1 MTCIGVLALQ
11 GDFREHMR
19 AVERL
24 GCEGRAVRLPRD
36 LDGVDGLII
45 PGGESTV
52 MGKLMVEY
60 QLDQPLRDIIHG
72 GLPTW
77 GTCAGLI
84 LLARATDN
92 ALQGQPLLAAL
103 DVRVRRNAF
112 GAQRE
117 SFATELRI
125 PALGAPPV
133 QAVFIRAPI
142 VESVGAG
149 VEVLA
154 RLDGGVPAAHAS
166 GSANG
171 QGAETFDIVAVRQG
185 VLLGTAFH
193 PEVTSDLRFH
203 EYFLAVVRGA
213 RVGV

>member
-1 MTCIGVLALQ
+1 MTRIGVLALQ
-11 GDFREHMR
+11 GDFREHIR

-60 QLDQPLRDIIHG
+60 QLDQPLRDIIHS

-92 ALQGQPLLAAL
+92 ALQGQPLLAAM

-125 PALGAPPV
+125 PALGDQPV
-133 QAVFIRAPI
+133 HAVFIRAPI

-154 RLDGGVPAAHAS
+154 RLDGGVPA
-166 GSANG
+166 GMANG
-171 QGAETFDIVAVRQG
+171 EGAEVFDIVAVRQG

-193 PEVTSDLRFH
+193 PEVTTDLRFH
-203 EYFLAVVRGA
+203 EYFLAVVREA